1 MSDNLGEMGVFVQVV
16 DGGSFSAAA
25 RALRVTP
32 SAVSKQIARLEGR
45 LGVRLLQRSTRQIAV
60 TEEGRAYY
68 QNAARILADVAETE
82 QALASAKGEP
92 VGTLRIS
99 TSIAFGRRQIAPILP
114 EFMTRYPKLR
124 IDLSCSDA
132 IVDLVEENIDVAI
145 RIAHLTDSSLV
156 ARKLADNRRIVC
168 AAPDYIARRGKP
180 ERPEDLKQHNCLT
193 LSYASSLNIWEFEEP
208 DGLKRIE
215 VSGNIESD
223 VTEMVYD
230 LGIAGM
236 GILRSSE
243 FVVGADIRAGRL
255 VPLLTEYRQPESPPM
270 WAVYPHRRHLSAR
283 VRAFVDFLVEKFT
296 PEPPWRCWSP

>member
-16 DGGSFSAAA
+16 DAGSFSAAA

-32 SAVSKQIARLEGR
+32 SAISKQIARLEGR

-60 TEEGRAYY
+60 TEEGRAYF

-82 QALASAKGEP
+82 RALASAKGEP
-92 VGTLRIS
+92 VGTLRVN

-114 EFMTRYPKLR
+114 EFMARYPKLR

-132 IVDLVEENIDVAI
+132 IIDLVEENVDVAI

-180 ERPEDLKQHNCLT
+180 ERPDDLKQHNCLT
-193 LSYASSLNIWEFEEP
+193 LSYASSLNVWEFEER

-215 VSGNIESD
+215 VSGNIESN
-223 VTEMVYD
+223 VTEMIYD
-230 LGIAGM
+230 LGLAGM

-255 VPLLTEYRQPESPPM
+255 VPLLTEYQQPESPPM

-283 VRAFVDFLVEKFT
+283 VRALVDFLVEKFT
-296 PEPPWRCWSP
+296 PVPPWRCWSP